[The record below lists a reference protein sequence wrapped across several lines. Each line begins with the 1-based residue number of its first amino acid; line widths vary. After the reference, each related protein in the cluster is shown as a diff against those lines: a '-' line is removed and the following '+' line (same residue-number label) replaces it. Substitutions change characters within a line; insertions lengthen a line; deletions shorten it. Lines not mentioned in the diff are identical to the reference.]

1 MAACTALLAYRLP
14 GGGNDAHHPTVFC
27 YTNIG
32 PRSPAPTGNEREGE
46 REREKERDLISS
58 TIGRPGVLPP
68 PHGPEN
74 PPPPKDSTSSTFL
87 LLCLCSYASSFVVC
101 LFLLMNISSLSSSLA
116 PASSYL
122 GCGYTGS
129 VFTRDASL
137 LGRVNGKLELR
148 EFVLFFIFL
157 TLDSFNCGNFYCMER
172 SLLMLLCSREVSL
185 CSTLVS
191 YLFCFRL
198 RQTLLQFISLTRSFH
213 CAICSTYKY
222 TNVNRYHINRIFN

>member
-1 MAACTALLAYRLP
+1 MAACTALLAYRLL

-32 PRSPAPTGNEREGE
+32 SRSLAPSGNEREGE

-68 PHGPEN
+68 PHGLKN

-101 LFLLMNISSLSSSLA
+101 LFLLMNISSLA

-122 GCGYTGS
+122 GCGYTGW
-129 VFTRDASL
+129 VFRRDTSFL
-137 LGRVNGKLELR
+137 WQVNRKMEMWG
-148 EFVLFFIFL
+148 FVLL
-157 TLDSFNCGNFYCMER
+157 
-172 SLLMLLCSREVSL
+172 
-185 CSTLVS
+185 
-191 YLFCFRL
+191 LFC
-198 RQTLLQFISLTRSFH
+198 
-213 CAICSTYKY
+213 
-222 TNVNRYHINRIFN
+222 